1 MERQSDKHGPRLDD
15 AMEHEVESLTHG
27 APIES
32 RVDPGREME
41 DAADDEPYPEG
52 IIEEIDPD
60 DEFAT
65 TLPRRDVRAR
75 SDLAVHL
82 RPSIFPATAEVV
94 LACAQEEG
102 APPDLIEALMKLP
115 WGATFHTTEEVW
127 EALGGHTE
135 HRPSHLDA
143 PTPSAPIE
151 SAPTETTPI
160 ESTTPTFTPTE
171 PAPAAV
177 ETFGFR
183 FDTLHR
189 LLGLPFGVVPELA
202 RVEVDRD
209 ADRFVARFGPWRVD
223 TPLHNVEHATITHGY
238 FTPKTIGPARLSVR
252 DRGLTFATND
262 AAGVCICFH
271 EPVKGIDP
279 AGVIRHPALTVTV
292 DDTEGL
298 VAALT

>member
-1 MERQSDKHGPRLDD
+1 MERQSDKHGPRLDE
-15 AMEHEVESLTHG
+15 AMEREVESLTHG

-60 DEFAT
+60 DEPET

-94 LACAQEEG
+94 VACAQEEG
-102 APPDLIEALMKLP
+102 APPDLIEALMGLP

-135 HRPSHLDA
+135 HRPTHVEA
-143 PTPSAPIE
+143 PTE
-151 SAPTETTPI
+151 SAP
-160 ESTTPTFTPTE
+160 
-171 PAPAAV
+171 PAI

-183 FDTLHR
+183 FDTVHR

-209 ADRFVARFGPWRVD
+209 ADRFTARFGPWRVD
-223 TPLHNVEHATITHGY
+223 TPLHNIEHATITRGY
-238 FTPKTIGPARLSVR
+238 FAPKTIGPARMSVR

-271 EPVKGIDP
+271 DPVTGIDP
-279 AGVIRHPALTVTV
+279 AGMIRHPALTVTV